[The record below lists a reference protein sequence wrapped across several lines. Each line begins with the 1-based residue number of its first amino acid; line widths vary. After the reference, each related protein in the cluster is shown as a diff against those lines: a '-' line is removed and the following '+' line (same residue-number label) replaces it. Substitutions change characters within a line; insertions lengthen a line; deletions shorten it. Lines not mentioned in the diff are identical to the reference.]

1 MDLPV
6 SKRVLHCKWVFKIKH
21 IFDGK
26 TERLKGRLIV
36 CGGIQRSGIDY
47 NVTYSTV
54 LKMRRIMC
62 ILIVAVKKGWRLSQL
77 GFNNAFLHWELQE
90 KIYMK
95 VPLGLKTH

>member
-1 MDLPV
+1 
-6 SKRVLHCKWVFKIKH
+6 
-21 IFDGK
+21 
-26 TERLKGRLIV
+26 
-36 CGGIQRSGIDY
+36 
-47 NVTYSTV
+47 
-54 LKMRRIMC
+54 MC